1 MYPYNFFIM
10 SETFQNLMID
20 MKHEIDKKKKKTK
33 NVKILIAAK
42 SWPENINPA
51 HGKVTGRTYSSTNII
66 RF

>member
-1 MYPYNFFIM
+1 
-10 SETFQNLMID
+10 
-20 MKHEIDKKKKKTK
+20 MKSIKKKKKTK